1 MMKTLLRLSA
11 FFLVAASL
19 AACQS
24 MSQLQPPTVRLDGIQ
39 PQKIGLFNQQWQ
51 VTLAVSNP
59 NDRDLVA
66 TSVDYTLYV
75 QGEKFAD
82 GMTQSAVTL
91 PARAS
96 TQVTTQLTTGLL
108 DVLKQL
114 QPLAGEA
121 EPKVDYRIKG
131 VANVK
136 GLLLPVHFD
145 REGTVALPSLNQSG
159 TH

>member
-1 MMKTLLRLSA
+1 MMKSLLRLSVLILA
-11 FFLVAASL
+11 VVSL
-19 AACQS
+19 SACQS
-24 MSQLQPPTVRLDGIQ
+24 MSQLQQPTVHLDSIQ

-59 NDRDLVA
+59 NDRELVA
-66 TSVDYTLYV
+66 KSVDYTLYV

-82 GMTQSAVTL
+82 GMTHAAVTL

-96 TQVTTQLTTGLL
+96 TLVTTQLTTGLL

-114 QPLAGEA
+114 QPLSNEA
-121 EPKVDYRIKG
+121 KPKVHYRIKG

-145 REGTVALPSLNQSG
+145 REGDVAFPSLGSSQ
-159 TH
+159 